1 MRFGMMNIAKESIFN
16 DIHRLFSLFSFY
28 FRIRRPP
35 FQKSM
40 PSSVKTTLT
49 LLLLFCASAFL
60 RAQDSGEPFPAA
72 TLTVQVGK
80 VLYKGDSI
88 HHIITPTLYKYPER
102 TFTSEKERRQYN
114 RLVMNVKKVL
124 PLAKKARL
132 TILETYAVL
141 ETMPTEAERAAHI
154 RAVEKGLKKQ
164 YTPLLKKLTR
174 SQGKLFI
181 KLIDRECNQTGYSI
195 AKAFIGPGK
204 AGFYQALAFCFG
216 QSLTR
221 KYDPEGDDR
230 FTERVVRMVES

>member
-1 MRFGMMNIAKESIFN
+1 MS
-16 DIHRLFSLFSFY
+16 
-28 FRIRRPP
+28 
-35 FQKSM
+35 Q
-40 PSSVKTTLT
+40 SVKTTPM
-49 LLLLFCASAFL
+49 LLLLFCAAAFL
-60 RAQDSGEPFPAA
+60 RAQNPDDSSPAA

-80 VLYKGDSI
+80 VLYNGDSI
-88 HHIITPTLYKYPER
+88 HHVITPTLYKYPER
-102 TFTSEKERRQYN
+102 KFKSEKERKQFN
-114 RLVMNVKKVL
+114 RLVLNVKKVL
-124 PLAKKARL
+124 PLAKLARL

-141 ETMPTEAERAAHI
+141 EAMPTEKERTAHI

-164 YTPLLKKLTR
+164 YTPMLKKLTR

-230 FTERVVRMVES
+230 FTERVVLMVESGQL